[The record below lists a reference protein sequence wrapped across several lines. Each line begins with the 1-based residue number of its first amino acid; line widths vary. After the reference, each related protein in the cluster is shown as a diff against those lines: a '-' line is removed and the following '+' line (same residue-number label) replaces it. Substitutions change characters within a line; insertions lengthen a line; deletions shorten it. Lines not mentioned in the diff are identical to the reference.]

1 MGLETLS
8 SKKKNLTAEFISH
21 TFGETR
27 FFAKNRVGS
36 EGVTGLKPRGRP
48 PRLDDT
54 IIITL
59 QLKKLG
65 NLDCYLDI
73 FHLIGVFIRRGLEPN
88 SVAVGTA

>member
-48 PRLDDT
+48 PRLDDNAELWGGWP
-54 IIITL
+54 IE
-59 QLKKLG
+59 Q
-65 NLDCYLDI
+65 
-73 FHLIGVFIRRGLEPN
+73 
-88 SVAVGTA
+88 AA

>member
-54 IIITL
+54 PAFL
-59 QLKKLG
+59 S
-65 NLDCYLDI
+65 
-73 FHLIGVFIRRGLEPN
+73 FHASLVDYTHLFILSGEESL
-88 SVAVGTA
+88 

>member
-48 PRLDDT
+48 PRLDD
-54 IIITL
+54 IESGEV
-59 QLKKLG
+59 QKKW
-65 NLDCYLDI
+65 
-73 FHLIGVFIRRGLEPN
+73 
-88 SVAVGTA
+88 SK

>member
-36 EGVTGLKPRGRP
+36 EGVTGLKPRGHP
-48 PRLDDT
+48 PRLDDME
-54 IIITL
+54 
-59 QLKKLG
+59 
-65 NLDCYLDI
+65 
-73 FHLIGVFIRRGLEPN
+73 RGRETKNFAFGDSP
-88 SVAVGTA
+88 

>member
-48 PRLDDT
+48 PRLDDKT
-54 IIITL
+54 FSHTHNKVL
-59 QLKKLG
+59 LRS
-65 NLDCYLDI
+65 LDE
-73 FHLIGVFIRRGLEPN
+73 FSPFIRN
-88 SVAVGTA
+88 HVANTICTIGQVDFIL